1 MNATRFRGP
10 TRRATRRPSLL
21 VVVPPSASA
30 PVRTAEAFRSAGL
43 ATAIDPQRRG
53 VTSSTLSAGAFTL
66 CCDSNAYVR
75 RVSGA
80 MENRAA
86 VFTSQPQA
94 VEVYQAGTW
103 WAGELLGWRHDAD
116 GSCQVWVRVV
126 LGGIEETAWTD
137 LATLR
142 LPERHLT
149 VAAESTSRYAPETQE
164 MSVARHP
171 AGRRARSGDAD
182 SAAVSDSLQ
191 APDLSL
197 VPGRPSA
204 PLPSG
209 RRRAPEEPAVASAGR
224 RRAAEPATAERPA
237 VLPSP
242 GRHRAAGDMGRHRTA
257 DTGLLAAVSSE
268 ASPGSGEAT
277 SVARRPAP
285 PARAARPQER
295 IQRARDGW
303 AAPDGL
309 EPELLTRPMRLTD
322 QMPHSRRPRVDGS
335 LRGV

>member
-1 MNATRFRGP
+1 
-10 TRRATRRPSLL
+10 
-21 VVVPPSASA
+21 
-30 PVRTAEAFRSAGL
+30 
-43 ATAIDPQRRG
+43 
-53 VTSSTLSAGAFTL
+53 
-66 CCDSNAYVR
+66 
-75 RVSGA
+75 

-149 VAAESTSRYAPETQE
+149 VAAEPASRYAPETQE

-171 AGRRARSGDAD
+171 AGRRARPDAESG
-182 SAAVSDSLQ
+182 AASVSPHG
-191 APDLSL
+191 PDLS
-197 VPGRPSA
+197 VIPGGPSA

-209 RRRAPEEPAVASAGR
+209 RRRAPEEPAVASAGPRRAMDEGLKSVESGGR

-237 VLPSP
+237 VPPSP
-242 GRHRAAGDMGRHRTA
+242 GRHRAAGDPGRHRTA
-257 DTGLLAAVSSE
+257 DTGLFAAVPAD
-268 ASPGSGEAT
+268 ASPGSAEST
-277 SVARRPAP
+277 SVGRRPALP
-285 PARAARPQER
+285 TRADRPQER

>member
-1 MNATRFRGP
+1 
-10 TRRATRRPSLL
+10 
-21 VVVPPSASA
+21 
-30 PVRTAEAFRSAGL
+30 
-43 ATAIDPQRRG
+43 
-53 VTSSTLSAGAFTL
+53 
-66 CCDSNAYVR
+66 
-75 RVSGA
+75 

-171 AGRRARSGDAD
+171 AGRRARPDAD
-182 SAAVSDSLQ
+182 PGVVPSP
-191 APDLSL
+191 PDLSV
-197 VPGRPSA
+197 VPDRPSA

-209 RRRAPEEPAVASAGR
+209 RRRAPEEPAVASVGRRRAPEEVPQSADSGGR
-224 RRAAEPATAERPA
+224 RRAAEPATAERAA

-268 ASPGSGEAT
+268 ASPGSAEST
-277 SVARRPAP
+277 SMARRPAP